1 MGIVV
6 HACNLKKNRSEIA
19 LISHIP
25 KYSRDLNAEAIFLV
39 ENDLYGK

>member
-6 HACNLKKNRSEIA
+6 HACNLKKRSEIA

-25 KYSRDLNAEAIFLV
+25 KYSRDLNAEAIFLA
-39 ENDLYGK
+39 EKKLYGK